1 VTYPPKS
8 SVDILQAPF
17 RLDSLE
23 DVPPPSGCEG
33 TWYRYVIKQGD
44 NVIVGLREGAHSEV
58 SAIVAAYI
66 ERLNLR
72 FAKQQNKAR

>member
-1 VTYPPKS
+1 VTEPAKPTLDN
-8 SVDILQAPF
+8 VQAPF

-44 NVIVGLREGAHSEV
+44 NVIVGLRAGAHSEV
-58 SAIVAAYI
+58 SATVAAYI

-72 FAKQQNKAR
+72 FAKQQSKAR

>member
-1 VTYPPKS
+1 MTYPPKS

-58 SAIVAAYI
+58 SATVAAYI

-72 FAKQQNKAR
+72 FAKQQSKAR

>member
-1 VTYPPKS
+1 MITRANHEV
-8 SVDILQAPF
+8 PF
-17 RLDSLE
+17 RLASLIE
-23 DVPPPSGCEG
+23 TGGPEGSVG

-66 ERLNLR
+66 ERLNQR
-72 FAKQQNKAR
+72 FAKQQSKAR

>member
-1 VTYPPKS
+1 MAYPSKPS
-8 SVDILQAPF
+8 ADIVQAPF

-23 DVPPPSGCEG
+23 DVAPPSGCEG

-58 SAIVAAYI
+58 SATVAAYI
-66 ERLNLR
+66 DRLNLR
-72 FAKQQNKAR
+72 FAKQQSKIR

>member
-1 VTYPPKS
+1 MTYPPKS

-58 SAIVAAYI
+58 SATVAASI
-66 ERLNLR
+66 DRLNLR

>member
-1 VTYPPKS
+1 VTDAAKPS
-8 SVDILQAPF
+8 ADSVQAPF

-58 SAIVAAYI
+58 SATVAAYI

-72 FAKQQNKAR
+72 FAKQQSKAR

>member
-1 VTYPPKS
+1 MTYPYKS
-8 SVDILQAPF
+8 SSEILQAPF

-23 DVPPPSGCEG
+23 DVAPPSGCEG

-58 SAIVAAYI
+58 SAIVSAYVD
-66 ERLNLR
+66 RLNLR
-72 FAKQQNKAR
+72 FAKQQSKAR

>member
-1 VTYPPKS
+1 MTDPSKPNIDGV
-8 SVDILQAPF
+8 QAPF

-33 TWYRYVIKQGD
+33 TWHRYVIKQGD

-58 SAIVAAYI
+58 SATVAAYI
-66 ERLNLR
+66 DRLNLR
-72 FAKQQNKAR
+72 FAKQQSKIR

>member
-1 VTYPPKS
+1 VTDPAKPT
-8 SVDILQAPF
+8 VDAIQAPF
-17 RLDSLE
+17 RLESLE

-33 TWYRYVIKQGD
+33 TWHRYVIKQGD

-72 FAKQQNKAR
+72 FAKQQSKAR